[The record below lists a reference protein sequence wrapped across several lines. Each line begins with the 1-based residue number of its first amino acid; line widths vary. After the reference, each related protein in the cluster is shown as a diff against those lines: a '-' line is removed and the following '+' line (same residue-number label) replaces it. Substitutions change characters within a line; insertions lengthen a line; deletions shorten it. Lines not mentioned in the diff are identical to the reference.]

1 MLYLCTT
8 CRYQTVNKKCYFL
21 HLQLHDEENSKPE
34 EEEEEKEDKK
44 KTAIKQAIPKHTCSL
59 CDYRTN
65 KKQLLKAHKKTHS
78 KPMTGNVLNATIKHI
93 ENIIFNAT

>member
-34 EEEEEKEDKK
+34 EEEKEEEKEDKQK
-44 KTAIKQAIPKHTCSL
+44 KTKIKQRNVPSSIIIILYLKKCLAIIL
-59 CDYRTN
+59 MGYYG
-65 KKQLLKAHKKTHS
+65 
-78 KPMTGNVLNATIKHI
+78 KP
-93 ENIIFNAT
+93 

>member
-34 EEEEEKEDKK
+34 EEEEEEKEDKK
-44 KTAIKQAIPKHTCSL
+44 KQ
-59 CDYRTN
+59 
-65 KKQLLKAHKKTHS
+65 Q
-78 KPMTGNVLNATIKHI
+78 
-93 ENIIFNAT
+93 

>member
-34 EEEEEKEDKK
+34 EEEEEKEDK
-44 KTAIKQAIPKHTCSL
+44 Q
-59 CDYRTN
+59 
-65 KKQLLKAHKKTHS
+65 KKQQ
-78 KPMTGNVLNATIKHI
+78 
-93 ENIIFNAT
+93 